1 MHFRGTNIVLNPSK
15 DITQATKVLPKLNN
29 AYFFNFLK
37 FVCQNS
43 IILVLVNDVTLFSN
57 FNLKLKKTICL
68 INFMKYFLNFKNY
81 L

>member
-1 MHFRGTNIVLNPSK
+1 MHFKGTNIVLNSSK

-57 FNLKLKKTICL
+57 FNLKLKKNHLFNKFYEIL
-68 INFMKYFLNFKNY
+68 FKF
-81 L
+81 